1 MSNAQLQT
9 IPLLLVDD
17 HQMFREGLARM
28 IEKEPDLKIVGQCAS
43 ATEAL
48 ELLDKSGA
56 KVVLLDVDLGRERA
70 LDFLANARRRG
81 FDGKVLIVTA
91 GVSDQEAIQL
101 VQAGIAGIL
110 HKRHSTG
117 VLCQTIRNIANGQV
131 CLEDQY
137 LGPLFRSMDRTRT
150 PDRPKLTERD
160 QIVLRLIFQGL
171 SNRDIGERLEISEGA
186 VKASLRQLFGK
197 LKVRTRAQ
205 LVKVALEQ
213 YRDQL

>member
-1 MSNAQLQT
+1 MGNPLLQS

-17 HQMFREGLARM
+17 HQMFREGLARV
-28 IEKEPDLKIVGQCAS
+28 IEKEADLKIVGQCSS

-48 ELLDKSGA
+48 DVLKDTGA
-56 KVVLLDVDLGRERA
+56 AVVLLDVDLGSERA
-70 LDFLANARRRG
+70 MDFISAARRRG
-81 FDGKVLIVTA
+81 LEAKVLIVTA

-110 HKRHSTG
+110 HKRHSTS
-117 VLCQTIRNIANGQV
+117 VLCETIRKIANGQV
-131 CLEDQY
+131 CLEEEY
-137 LGPLFRSMDRTRT
+137 LAPLFRSVERSRT

-160 QIVLRLIFQGL
+160 QTVLRLIFQGL

-213 YRDQL
+213 YCDQL